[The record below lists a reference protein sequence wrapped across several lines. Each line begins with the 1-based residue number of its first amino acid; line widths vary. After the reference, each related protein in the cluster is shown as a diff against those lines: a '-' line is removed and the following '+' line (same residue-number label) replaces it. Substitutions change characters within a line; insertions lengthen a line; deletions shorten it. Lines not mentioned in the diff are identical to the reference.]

1 MPRILIADDHAVTRN
16 GFRHFLQGEFG
27 GEIGEAPSAA
37 NLLEQLRTSQWD
49 LLMLDMQ
56 LPDSSGLGLLRAL
69 REEFAD
75 LRILVV
81 SALPEELYA
90 KEVLRAGAQGYLSK
104 ASAPTELILA
114 VRKLLNGQRYLSAQV
129 AEQMVNDLGKPDKPP
144 YERLSER
151 ERHVFDR
158 LAAGA
163 TVSGV
168 AAELKLSVKTIST
181 YRARIMEKMGIGSN
195 ADMTSYA
202 MRVGMMS

>member
-1 MPRILIADDHAVTRN
+1 MTRILLADDHAVTRN

-27 GEIGEAPSAA
+27 CEIGEAASATA
-37 NLLEQLRTSQWD
+37 LLEQLRAETWD
-49 LLMLDMQ
+49 LLLLDMQ
-56 LPDSSGLGLLRAL
+56 LPDRTGLTLLREI
-69 REEFAD
+69 REEFPT
-75 LRILVV
+75 LRVLVV

-104 ASAPTELILA
+104 ASAANELIVA

-144 YERLSER
+144 YERLSGR

-202 MRVGMMS
+202 MRVGLIS